1 MWDKSTDSSPS
12 LVYQPRKPLIA
23 ITIPVL
29 LDLGALGEGTGIS
42 SYVLSKSRSQELSVT
57 IDEDVQ
63 CLQQGIDDFSNSLSS
78 LTEVIL
84 QNRRVLDL
92 LFFTAGRDVSALK
105 EECCS
110 YVDKTEMVN
119 ESIRKVSEGLEKRQR
134 EREMRAGTKFDFQPL
149 RGCQP

>member
-1 MWDKSTDSSPS
+1 
-12 LVYQPRKPLIA
+12 
-23 ITIPVL
+23 
-29 LDLGALGEGTGIS
+29 
-42 SYVLSKSRSQELSVT
+42 
-57 IDEDVQ
+57 
-63 CLQQGIDDFSNSLSS
+63 
-78 LTEVIL
+78 
-84 QNRRVLDL
+84 
-92 LFFTAGRDVSALK
+92 VSALK